1 MRALEYLFNFK
12 TNKAALGSVNQDVKN
27 LRQNIT
33 GIGGSFDK
41 VHKELTRFAR
51 SQQWLNIT
59 NLTKNV
65 FGGMV
70 SVAGNVKRAF
80 TATFNFMDQFAA
92 EGDKIAKSAR
102 LVGMSVKDFQAF
114 SFAADR
120 SGIAM
125 EAFNSGLQRFSVVLG
140 KAQSGDKTAT
150 SIFESLLP
158 EDLSSYKDEREI
170 ILAMADSY
178 EKLSESQRNF
188 VSQQVFGRTGLQFG
202 NLLGAGSEEVEKLL
216 NRYEELGG
224 GIGEEAAARA
234 ETFKDQL
241 TDIRVTLNSLRVL
254 VGAELMPVFNELFD
268 SFTNY
273 FLANRDEIR
282 KTMRDFGT
290 SIVGS
295 VKTIIPRIPSLIDG
309 FAKIVKLV
317 ADIVDYIGP
326 IKTVIGVGIISSLGT
341 IVTIVTSLVGLLG
354 GPTVAIIGA
363 IGVGLVSWG
372 IAIKSVIDNAGLIK
386 SCFIDILN
394 SIESGFVD
402 FFGWLSDGL
411 EDAIGSGI
419 MNGFRKAVKSV
430 PVLGSLLF
438 DDVEFETP
446 TDDIGGQF
454 ADMMSSKSTTT
465 TNRFSVDFKNMP
477 RGVKVSAPKTGDF
490 DYSYGYV
497 LDGGV

>member
-12 TNKAALGSVNQDVKN
+12 TNKASLGSVNQDVKN

-70 SVAGNVKRAF
+70 SVAWNVKRAF
-80 TATFNFMDQFAA
+80 TATFGFMEEFASEA
-92 EGDKIAKSAR
+92 DKVAKTSRLLGISAQ
-102 LVGMSVKDFQAF
+102 DFQAF
-114 SFAADR
+114 SHAAEL
-120 SGIAM
+120 SGVSV
-125 EAFNSGLQRFSVVLG
+125 ESFTSGLQRFSVVLG
-140 KAQSGDKTAT
+140 KARSGDKTAT

-158 EDLSSYKDEREI
+158 GNLSDYKDEREI

-178 EKLSESQRNF
+178 QKLDESQRNF

-202 NLLGAGSEEVEKLL
+202 NMLGAGSESIKEMLDEF
-216 NRYEELGG
+216 EMLGG
-224 GIGEEAAARA
+224 GFSKEALKNA
-234 ETFKDQL
+234 EDFSDHL
-241 TDIRVTLNSLRVL
+241 TRFNVTLKAMKILLFTEL
-254 VGAELMPVFNELFD
+254 VPAFNNLFKIGTKYFAE
-268 SFTNY
+268 
-273 FLANRDEIR
+273 NRDKIGSSIR
-282 KTMRDFGT
+282 NIGKSFVEAFRYIIPKIPTLVDGFIKVGKIVED
-290 SIVGS
+290 IVGFLGP
-295 VKTIIPRIPSLIDG
+295 VKTL
-309 FAKIVKLV
+309 
-317 ADIVDYIGP
+317 
-326 IKTVIGVGIISSLGT
+326 IGVGILGSLGT

-372 IAIKSVIDNAGLIK
+372 IAIKSVIDNAGLMK

-394 SIESGFVD
+394 SIESGFLD
-402 FFGWLSDGL
+402 FFGWLSDGF
-411 EDAIGSGI
+411 ENAIGSGI
-419 MNGFRKAVKSV
+419 LNGFRKAVKSV